1 MNITQEL
8 CEAIREMDYES
19 LPQDVIDEA
28 KLCLLDW
35 LGVTLGGANEPLT
48 KILMEMAEA
57 TGVTEQAS
65 IIGHNRKDSV
75 LNAALINGSA
85 SHALDF
91 DDVHFQMMGHPTVP
105 VMPALL
111 ALAEDRKHGGRDF
124 LTAFVAGFEAE
135 CRIGSSI
142 FPMHYQQGY
151 HATSTIGR
159 FGAAVACA
167 KLLGLDPKRMNY
179 GIGLAGTQ
187 AAGLKQVF
195 GTMTKPFHAGKAA
208 MDGLLSALL
217 AEKDFTCSDD
227 ILAGEMG
234 FCRVLS
240 PEANPEVITEDFGK
254 DYAIRNV
261 MFKRH
266 ASCFETHPT
275 IDAALALRDK
285 VDIDNISEI
294 SIKTTP
300 VAIEIA
306 GKPEPKTGLEGKF
319 SVAYCAALALV
330 DGETGE
336 ENFTDE
342 KVQTDRM
349 ATLYKKVK
357 AEGDDDYGFTQA
369 ELVVRMADGREV
381 KSFADT
387 IELGSDKE
395 RRKSDLIKKFH
406 SFADR
411 LLPEGRSD
419 SILSFVNDLD
429 SKNDVGELAALC
441 CP

>member
-1 MNITQEL
+1 
-8 CEAIREMDYES
+8 
-19 LPQDVIDEA
+19 
-28 KLCLLDW
+28 
-35 LGVTLGGANEPLT
+35 
-48 KILMEMAEA
+48 
-57 TGVTEQAS
+57 
-65 IIGHNRKDSV
+65 
-75 LNAALINGSA
+75 
-85 SHALDF
+85 
-91 DDVHFQMMGHPTVP
+91 
-105 VMPALL
+105 
-111 ALAEDRKHGGRDF
+111 
-124 LTAFVAGFEAE
+124 VAGFEAE
-135 CRIGSSI
+135 CCIVSSF
-142 FPMHYQQGY
+142 FPIHYQQGY

-217 AEKDFTCSDD
+217 AEKDFTRSDD

-406 SFADR
+406 SFVDR

>member
-1 MNITQEL
+1 MNVTQEL

-19 LPQDVIDEA
+19 LPQDVVNEA

-48 KILMEMAEA
+48 KILMEIAEA
-57 TGVTEQAS
+57 TGGIEQAS
-65 IIGHNRKDSV
+65 IIGHNKKDSV

-111 ALAEDRKHGGRDF
+111 ALAEDRKYGGRDF

-135 CRIGSSI
+135 CRIGSSV
-142 FPMHYQQGY
+142 FPIHYQQGY
-151 HATSTIGR
+151 HATSTLGR

-195 GTMTKPFHAGKAA
+195 GTMAKPFHAGKAA

-217 AEKDFTCSDD
+217 AEKEFTCSDD

-234 FCRVLS
+234 FCQVLS
-240 PEANPEVITEDFGK
+240 PEANPEVITDDFGK

-275 IDAALALRDK
+275 IDAVLGLRDE
-285 VDIDNISEI
+285 VDVENVSEI
-294 SIKTTP
+294 NVQATP
-300 VAIEIA
+300 VAVQIA

-319 SVAYCAALALV
+319 SVAYCAALALA

-336 ENFTDE
+336 DHFTDE
-342 KVQTDRM
+342 KVCSDRM
-349 ATLYKKVK
+349 VSLYKKIKV
-357 AEGDDDYGFTQA
+357 ESNDDYGMTQS
-369 ELVVRMADGREV
+369 EVVVRMTDGREV

-387 IELGSDKE
+387 FQLGSDKE
-395 RRKSDLIKKFH
+395 RRKNDLIKKFR
-406 SFADR
+406 SFSDR

-419 SILSFVNDLD
+419 SILNFVDDLD
-429 SKNDVGELAALC
+429 SKGDIGELTALC